1 MRAGRVIERLQ
12 SANRSNGR
20 AFSFYTNDRANV
32 KGVAAKSDS
41 TVTDTDPVRDAAA
54 LTDGA
59 ADGETVAGVANVAA
73 PGSAQSDVAGASD
86 GRRVKGD
93 RTKRAILAKAVD
105 IASAEGLEGL
115 SIGRLA
121 TELGVSKSGLFA
133 HFGSKLELQ
142 LETVAAATEI
152 FTEHVWEPVADL
164 DAGIVQLGS
173 LMESW
178 LRYFRDGVFRG
189 GCFFSNAYHE
199 FDARPGPVRDE
210 VIGQKRRWMAAL
222 VHHAKVAEKLGQL
235 KPGTDAE
242 QLAFELDALG
252 SLANSM
258 WQLERDERAF
268 GRAQTAIRS
277 RLQGAATASGRRALT
292 SAGLTDAAEPAPPPK
307 PARPPKPGR
316 AATAN

>member
-1 MRAGRVIERLQ
+1 M
-12 SANRSNGR
+12 
-20 AFSFYTNDRANV
+20 
-32 KGVAAKSDS
+32 AAKSDS
-41 TVTDTDPVRDAAA
+41 TVMNGESDAV
-54 LTDGA
+54 
-59 ADGETVAGVANVAA
+59 E
-73 PGSAQSDVAGASD
+73 PD
-86 GRRVKGD
+86 GRRAKGD

-105 IASAEGLEGL
+105 IASVEGLEGL

-121 TELGVSKSGLFA
+121 AELGVSKSGLFA

-152 FTEHVWEPVADL
+152 FTERVWEPVAGL
-164 DAGIVQLGS
+164 DAGIVQLAS

-178 LRYFRDGVFRG
+178 LRYFQDGVFSG

-235 KPGTDAE
+235 KAGTDAE

-258 WQLERDERAF
+258 WQLERDDRAF
-268 GRAQTAIRS
+268 GRAQTAMRT
-277 RLQGAATASGRRALT
+277 RLYGAATASGRRALT
-292 SAGLTDAAEPAPPPK
+292 GAGLTDVTEPARAPK
-307 PARPPKPGR
+307 PASAPRPARGPEAGPRPRGRPAAPRPARPPKP
-316 AATAN
+316 AAN